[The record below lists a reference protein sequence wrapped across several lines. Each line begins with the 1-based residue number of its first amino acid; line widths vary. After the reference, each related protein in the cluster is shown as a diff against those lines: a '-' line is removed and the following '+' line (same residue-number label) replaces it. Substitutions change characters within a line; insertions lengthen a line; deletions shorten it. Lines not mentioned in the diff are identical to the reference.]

1 MSIHTST
8 IKILED
14 IERCDAIVTAL
25 LLDYNKEYI
34 KRHFRISRQ
43 QLDHIIEFYNLNEN
57 QDENN
62 YEDEGLR
69 TCQPDAEQE

>member
-43 QLDHIIEFYNLNEN
+43 QLNHIIKTKLKNEN
-57 QDENN
+57 ER
-62 YEDEGLR
+62 LR
-69 TCQPDAEQE
+69 ACEPDAVQE

>member
-14 IERCDAIVTAL
+14 IKRCDAVVAAL

-34 KRHFRISRQ
+34 KRHFRISRH
-43 QLDHIIEFYNLNEN
+43 QLNHIIETKLKNEN
-57 QDENN
+57 ER
-62 YEDEGLR
+62 LR
-69 TCQPDAEQE
+69 ACEPDAVQE

>member
-14 IERCDAIVTAL
+14 IKRCDAVVAAL

-34 KRHFRISRQ
+34 KRHFRISRH
-43 QLDHIIEFYNLNEN
+43 QLDHIIAFYNASS
-57 QDENN
+57 
-62 YEDEGLR
+62 
-69 TCQPDAEQE
+69 P